1 MMMCGGVRCR
11 GIEQRLLRVS
21 FIVLHDRTRTVIYD
35 IFFSFLFLQSNIELS
50 SFKFIEIELCKLH
63 VPKQEAAIPKKL
75 DRTKKQL
82 LPTLKY
88 SPITAGWSAHA
99 THSLCLLMHA

>member
-1 MMMCGGVRCR
+1 M
-11 GIEQRLLRVS
+11 
-21 FIVLHDRTRTVIYD
+21 IY
-35 IFFSFLFLQSNIELS
+35 FSFLFLQSNIELS
-50 SFKFIEIELCKLH
+50 SFKFIEIEPCKLH
-63 VPKQEAAIPKKL
+63 VPKQEAAILKKL